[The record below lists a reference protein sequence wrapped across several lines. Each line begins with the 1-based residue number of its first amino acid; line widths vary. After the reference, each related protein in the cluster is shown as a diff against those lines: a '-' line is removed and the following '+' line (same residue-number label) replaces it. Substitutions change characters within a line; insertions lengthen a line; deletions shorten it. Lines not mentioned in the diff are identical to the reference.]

1 MSIRTATHAR
11 PAARLMAP
19 IAALTLA
26 ACANLSQAHDAGTDA
41 SDATR
46 QASSQPTMA
55 APLVIGHRG
64 ASGYV
69 PEHTLMSYWLAIE
82 QGADYVEPDL
92 VSTKDGVLVARHEN
106 AIAIVN
112 ADGSIREATT
122 DVAERPEFA
131 DRKTTKLIDGVSLT
145 GWFTEDF
152 TLAELKTLRA
162 KERLPSLRVANT
174 RFDRMFEVPTFEE
187 VLNLVDQANE
197 RRRLKALAEGGLKAA
212 AKVKPIGVYPETKH
226 PTYFDGINLSLE
238 EPLLKSLHRHGYRG
252 ANAPVFI
259 QSFEVGNLKALAKQ
273 TRLPLVQLLNGSG
286 QPYDFTVSGD
296 KRTYADLAKP
306 EGLKEIA
313 TYAVGVGAN
322 TNLMIP
328 LVGGKLGTPTTLV
341 SDAHAVGLKVHGW
354 TFRAENNFLPNEFD
368 SSSNPADLGDL
379 AGQIKAFLGLGM
391 DGFFTDQP
399 FLGRQ
404 ARDAFIAK

>member
-1 MSIRTATHAR
+1 MTIR
-11 PAARLMAP
+11 PALTLRAIGP
-19 IAALTLA
+19 IAAIALA
-26 ACANLSQAHDAGTDA
+26 ACANLSQAHDADRGDDA
-41 SDATR
+41 SERDRPA
-46 QASSQPTMA
+46 ASQQTTNV
-55 APLVIGHRG
+55 PLVIGHRG

-69 PEHTLMSYWLAIE
+69 PEHTLMAYWLAIE
-82 QGADYVEPDL
+82 QGADYIEPDL

-131 DRKTTKLIDGVSLT
+131 DRKTTKLIDGVSFT

-174 RFDRMFEVPTFEE
+174 RFDRMFEVPTFDE
-187 VLNLVDQANE
+187 VLTLVDQANE
-197 RRRLKALAEGGLKAA
+197 RRRLKALAEGGHKAA

-238 EPLLKSLHRHGYRG
+238 EPLLKSLHRRGYRG

-273 TRLPLVQLLNGSG
+273 TRLPLVQLLNGAG

-313 TYAVGVGAN
+313 TYATGVGAN

-341 SDAHAVGLKVHGW
+341 SDAHKLGLKVHGW
-354 TFRAENNFLPNEFD
+354 TFRAENNFLPSDFD
-368 SSSNPADLGDL
+368 SSTNPAELGDL
-379 AGQIKAFLGLGM
+379 AGQITAFLKLGM
-391 DGFFTDQP
+391 DGFFTDHP